1 MYEVQSGSTKYEVQ
15 STKYGI
21 RVIGCFLLL
30 LYQVRSTKYQ
40 VGHSS
45 NWIIVVFFIQKSKFD
60 IRYFQFRISYLV
72 FPTLYLVLGTLYYF
86 PNSILTEL
94 MQYRMPPL
102 SVGPSGKR
110 WPRCPPQEAQ
120 RISSRIMKWL

>member
-1 MYEVQSGSTKYEVQ
+1 MYEVQSGFTKYEVQ

-21 RVIGCFLLL
+21 PVIGCFLLL

-60 IRYFQFRISYLV
+60 IRYFQFRISPARRGGYLV
-72 FPTLYLVLGTLYYF
+72 FSTLYIVLGT
-86 PNSILTEL
+86 
-94 MQYRMPPL
+94 
-102 SVGPSGKR
+102 
-110 WPRCPPQEAQ
+110 
-120 RISSRIMKWL
+120 

>member
-30 LYQVRSTKYQ
+30 YSKIEIRNSTF
-40 VGHSS
+40 S
-45 NWIIVVFFIQKSKFD
+45 IP
-60 IRYFQFRISYLV
+60 YLV
-72 FPTLYLVLGTLYYF
+72 FPTSYIVLSTLYNPFFLLCTWYLVLCTIPHFYLVLSTWYLVHSTIHF

-94 MQYRMPPL
+94 MQYRVPPL
-102 SVGPSGKR
+102 SDGPSGKR
-110 WPRCPPQEAQ
+110 
-120 RISSRIMKWL
+120 